1 MTRPGARRLATVLWA
16 ALIALVSLPAASA
29 SAADVARRL
38 PVETVRGIV
47 ADGYGHVFVA
57 TDEGVLVTDG
67 RGATI
72 KTISYNQV
80 LDLSLSPNG
89 KKLYLAERGNVAV
102 SVYKTT
108 TLKKVARYALPPGL
122 CPVSVARTAHYVA
135 FGYACDGERGGVG
148 FLSVA
153 EPTAKPVTYANGSF
167 AYNPLVRVVP
177 GSDQVVA
184 AAAWGGS
191 VGVGVVAPAGVL
203 RDSSLNS
210 CANLQDLAV
219 APDGR
224 SFVPACG
231 LPYRFDRYDIDA
243 LAISASYLAKPY
255 PNAVAFS
262 RTGRTLAGGVDGQDR
277 ADLFVYPAGQSPRK
291 AIELGGV
298 GVTRGVAFSRDGA
311 TLYAIGEKDGNYVLH
326 TFPGEQA

>member
-1 MTRPGARRLATVLWA
+1 MTRPGARRLATVLGA
-16 ALIALVSLPAASA
+16 ALIALVSLPAGPA
-29 SAADVARRL
+29 SAADVAKRL

-67 RGATI
+67 GGVPI

-89 KKLYLAERGNVAV
+89 EKLYLAERGNVAV
-102 SVYKTT
+102 SVYKTS

-122 CPVSVARTAHYVA
+122 CPVSVARTQRYLA
-135 FGYACDGERGGVG
+135 FGYACDGEEGGVG

-153 EPTAKPVTYANGSF
+153 EPTAKPVTYAQRSF
-167 AYNPLVRVVP
+167 TYNPLVRALP
-177 GSDQVVA
+177 GTDRVVA
-184 AAAWGGS
+184 ATAWSGTVS
-191 VGVGVVAPAGVL
+191 VGVVAPGGVL
-203 RDSSLNS
+203 RESSLDS
-210 CANLQDLAV
+210 CANLRDLAV

-231 LPYRFDRYDIDA
+231 LPYRFDRYDVDA
-243 LAISASYLAKPY
+243 LAISSSYLAKPY

-262 RTGRTLAGGVDGQDR
+262 RTGRTLAGGADGMSSP
-277 ADLFVYPAGQSPRK
+277 DLFVYPAGQSPRK
-291 AIELGGV
+291 AVELGGA
-298 GVTRGVAFSRDGA
+298 GVTRGVTFSRNGA
-311 TLYAIGEKDGNYVLH
+311 TLYAVSVKDGHHVLH
-326 TFPGEQA
+326 TLPGERA